1 MTDGLATQRLGAAA
15 IPAIDAAYRETL
27 VRDTEVDLTHKKQ
40 TGDTGRFA
48 RVKLRLEPSS

>member
-1 MTDGLATQRLGAAA
+1 MATQRMGAAA
-15 IPAIDAAYRETL
+15 IPAIDAAYPETL